1 MQGIRCPGAEEAG
14 YGDVSGELVGGAA
27 PERLLLVRGGEL
39 PLIRALLAGVGASV
53 EVLLDSAPAAVPVP
67 GLRYVGPLVVD
78 PGSHEAWLAG
88 HRVPCTATEF
98 ALLVVLAERPGQVF
112 TRRQLLARLR
122 DAADYITERTVDT
135 HVNNLRRKLGED
147 GPELIETVYGI
158 GYKMRPLTRRLEAVS
173 SAGSAGS
180 A

>member
-1 MQGIRCPGAEEAG
+1 VAG
-14 YGDVSGELVGGAA
+14 EVVAGPARA
-27 PERLLLVRGGEL
+27 RLLLVRGGEL
-39 PLIRALLAGVGASV
+39 PVIRALLTGAGASV
-53 EVLLDSAPAAVPVP
+53 EVLLDDAPEAPVP
-67 GLRYVGPLVVD
+67 GGLLHVGPLLVD
-78 PGSHEAWLAG
+78 PGAHEAWLAG
-88 HRVPCTATEF
+88 RRMRCTATEF

-112 TRRQLLARLR
+112 RRRQLLARLR
-122 DAADYITERTVDT
+122 DSADFITERTVDT

-158 GYKMRPLTRRLEAVS
+158 GYKMRALTRRLEAVS